1 MEGAIEELLINCE
14 LSATELICV
23 GYWQQSETQATK
35 ADMETKQTVR
45 ELLDRLPDDCTLE
58 DVLYHL
64 YVVHEVER
72 GLADIEAGNG
82 RPHNDV
88 VRELRQKWSIGTDV

>member
-1 MEGAIEELLINCE
+1 
-14 LSATELICV
+14 
-23 GYWQQSETQATK
+23 
-35 ADMETKQTVR
+35 METKQTVR

-64 YVVHEVER
+64 YVVHEIER
-72 GLADIEAGNG
+72 GLADIDAGNG